1 MTEAH
6 RAPRRPAPVRSSRTT
21 RRRLLALPVTGAA
34 ALALVLSGCG
44 ADEDATSAVDATASP
59 TTESPTAASPTTD
72 SPTPDSGT
80 SAASGTALQPGQLIV
95 GGTSVFELAARSDAD
110 AVGELAELAGAP
122 AFGTELPVL
131 SVPTDEGFWVGTPDS
146 GRMWVQLTEQGES
159 PADVAP
165 GDVVT
170 FQGILVSHDEAF
182 VQGLGLPEEEA
193 TALTDI
199 GHHVEVPSAGDLT
212 ID

>member
-1 MTEAH
+1 M
-6 RAPRRPAPVRSSRTT
+6 RSSRTT

-44 ADEDATSAVDATASP
+44 AEEETTGAVDLTASQ
-59 TTESPTAASPTTD
+59 TTETTTEAPTTD
-72 SPTPDSGT
+72 SPTTDTSTPAAGGT
-80 SAASGTALQPGQLIV
+80 SAQPGQLIV

-110 AVGELAELAGAP
+110 ALGELAELAGAP

-131 SVPTDEGFWVGTPDS
+131 SVPTDEGFWVGTPDT

-170 FQGILVSHDEAF
+170 FQGILVAHDEAF
-182 VQGLGLPEEEA
+182 VQGLGLPDEEA
-193 TALTDI
+193 TALTEI
-199 GHHVEVPSAGDLT
+199 GHHVEVPSAGELT
-212 ID
+212 IG